1 MSILRHLLLI
11 GTVKNPWR
19 KKYFYRMGNNKKKVN
34 TLVRLFGVFY
44 DYRRKGE
51 QRKKIFR
58 W

>member
-1 MSILRHLLLI
+1 MQILGHLLSI

-19 KKYFYRMGNNKKKVN
+19 KTYFYRMRNNTKKVN
-34 TLVRLFGVFY
+34 TLVRIFGVFY